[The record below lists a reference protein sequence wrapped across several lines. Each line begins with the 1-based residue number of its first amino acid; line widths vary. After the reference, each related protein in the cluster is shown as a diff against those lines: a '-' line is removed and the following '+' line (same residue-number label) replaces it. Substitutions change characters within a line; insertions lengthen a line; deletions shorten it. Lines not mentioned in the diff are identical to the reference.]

1 MKTPTNRNSPRIN
14 PDSKVTLWLTVI
26 LIGSLGLTSFM
37 VSFNGLR
44 DVAAWV
50 GLPLWMRWAVP
61 VFIDIAILAYSLAAV
76 IHKSRGESVRTTWI
90 TLGVF
95 TATSVVA
102 NAAHALSVG
111 QGETVVQRTIGAV
124 IAALAPIAVFA
135 ATEELSRLAFAY
147 SSSAAE
153 REPTATVPSGTLE
166 PVSETEPEETVPQA
180 PLQVPARLQPELP
193 KPEIESVVPVVA
205 PVTTEPVR
213 VTTES
218 PAEETEV
225 LVGATEQS
233 AQLNQNS
240 VGGGE
245 DEALATWVRE
255 QIQAGNKLTGSAAGN
270 FLGLSSRTGRNRL
283 NKLRETSPEVFEGEN
298 S

>member
-1 MKTPTNRNSPRIN
+1 MNTPTNRNSPRIN

-111 QGETVVQRTIGAV
+111 EGETVVQRTIGAV

-147 SSSAAE
+147 SSAAAE
-153 REPTATVPSGTLE
+153 REPTVTVPSGTLE
-166 PVSETEPEETVPQA
+166 PVSESEPEETVPQA
-180 PLQVPARLQPELP
+180 PLQVPAHLQPELL

-205 PVTTEPVR
+205 PVTTELVR

-225 LVGATEQS
+225 LVGAPEQS

-245 DEALATWVRE
+245 DEALAAWVRE

>member
-1 MKTPTNRNSPRIN
+1 MNTPTNRNSLRIN

-111 QGETVVQRTIGAV
+111 EGETVVQRTIGAV

-153 REPTATVPSGTLE
+153 REPTVTVPSGTL
-166 PVSETEPEETVPQA
+166 ETEPEETVPQA
-180 PLQVPARLQPELP
+180 PLQVPAHPQRELP

-213 VTTES
+213 ETTEL

-225 LVGATEQS
+225 LVGAPEQS

-240 VGGGE
+240 IGGGE

>member
-1 MKTPTNRNSPRIN
+1 
-14 PDSKVTLWLTVI
+14 
-26 LIGSLGLTSFM
+26 M

-166 PVSETEPEETVPQA
+166 PVSETEPEETIPQA
-180 PLQVPARLQPELP
+180 PLQVPAHPQPELP
-193 KPEIESVVPVVA
+193 KPEIESVVPVVV
-205 PVTTEPVR
+205 PVTTGPVR

-225 LVGATEQS
+225 LVGAPEQS
-233 AQLNQNS
+233 AQLNQKS
-240 VGGGE
+240 ASGGE

>member
-1 MKTPTNRNSPRIN
+1 
-14 PDSKVTLWLTVI
+14 
-26 LIGSLGLTSFM
+26 M

-111 QGETVVQRTIGAV
+111 EGETVVQRTIGAV

-153 REPTATVPSGTLE
+153 REPTATVPAGTLE
-166 PVSETEPEETVPQA
+166 PVSETQPEETVPQA

-205 PVTTEPVR
+205 PVTTGPVR

-225 LVGATEQS
+225 LVGAPEQS
-233 AQLNQNS
+233 AQLNQNPA
-240 VGGGE
+240 GGGE

>member
-1 MKTPTNRNSPRIN
+1 MNTPTNRNSPRIN

-111 QGETVVQRTIGAV
+111 EGETVVQRTIGAV

-180 PLQVPARLQPELP
+180 PLQVPAHAQPELP
-193 KPEIESVVPVVA
+193 KPEIESVVPVVV
-205 PVTTEPVR
+205 PVTTGPVR

-225 LVGATEQS
+225 LVGAPEQS